1 MEYIKQIIYQTIF
14 LNETSILLIIE
25 LCIVSLL
32 SFSFQITFRLLNF
45 EWVKSTYQI
54 LNFLLLAPI
63 GFVITSSISSNI
75 ALSLGMVGALSI
87 IRFRTPVKNSFELVT
102 YFLMLTIGI
111 TASVEIMLSI
121 LLTLFVQFVLV
132 IFFVVSYL
140 NPKIKFYEPGFSDS
154 NQNYLAITS
163 TEKIDIENFQIISL
177 DYSNNLYD
185 YVISGDRREILDFQN
200 KVIESNSG
208 NIKKITSNFY
218 S

>member
-1 MEYIKQIIYQTIF
+1 MEYIKQIIYQTLF
-14 LNETSILLIIE
+14 LDDNSILLLIE

-32 SFSFQITFRLLNF
+32 GFSFQITFRLLNF

-140 NPKIKFYEPGFSDS
+140 NPKAKFYEPGFSDS

-163 TEKIDIENFQIISL
+163 SEKIDTENFQLISL
-177 DYSNNLYD
+177 DFSDNLYD
-185 YVISGDRREILDFQN
+185 YVLSGDRKEILDFQN

-208 NIKKITSNFY
+208 KIKKISSNFY